1 MNLLTRFVDPK
12 NKLPGKVIKN
22 RLIPKNQAVF
32 SVGVSGFEPE
42 ASWSRTKILT
52 FCTLKNVRISLIFLG
67 KCGTIFI

>member
-32 SVGVSGFEPE
+32 KSECRDLNPRPLGPE
-42 ASWSRTKILT
+42 LR
-52 FCTLKNVRISLIFLG
+52 F
-67 KCGTIFI
+67 